1 MLCKFHHSAHRLA
14 GVAVLLLSLPGCALD
29 TKGTGWSGESEAQP
43 GGPGG
48 APVEEPGG
56 AIAGQPGG
64 APIEEPGGAP
74 AEEPGGTPTEEPG
87 GAPVEEPG
95 KDPVEEPGGAP
106 KPLCGAAAPSLIACF
121 AFEGNP
127 DDASQH
133 HFTPERVRSLH
144 YAPGRAGQALSVTM
158 GSKLYFRHDAAWTA
172 SAMTIDVW
180 INPASLPD
188 KRRYTV
194 IDSGGKPSLFLMP
207 GGQIRCTMGV
217 ERNVTYP
224 IVPGQWTHVAC
235 LSDGQTQ
242 SLYVNGVEVDRSPS
256 GPVIASG
263 EQPVHIGSDEPSG
276 EDEFNGLLDSLR
288 IFGRTLT
295 PQEICAAA
303 GGGC

>member
-1 MLCKFHHSAHRLA
+1 M
-14 GVAVLLLSLPGCALD
+14 G
-29 TKGTGWSGESEAQP
+29 GTGGGAPTEEP
-43 GGPGG
+43 GGDPTEGAGG

-56 AIAGQPGG
+56 
-64 APIEEPGGAP
+64 
-74 AEEPGGTPTEEPG
+74 
-87 GAPVEEPG
+87 
-95 KDPVEEPGGAP
+95 DPVEEPDEHPAA
-106 KPLCGAAAPSLIACF
+106 LCETAASSLIACF
-121 AFEGNP
+121 AFEGSA

-133 HFTPERVRSLH
+133 HFTPERVRSVE
-144 YAPGRAGQALSVTM
+144 YAPGRAGQAISLKQ

-172 SAMTIDVW
+172 PAMTIDVW
-180 INPASLPD
+180 INPASLPE

-194 IDSGGKPSLFLMP
+194 LDSGGKPSLFLLP

-217 ERNVTYP
+217 ERNVPYP
-224 IVPGQWTHVAC
+224 IVPGKWTHIAC

-276 EDEFNGLLDSLR
+276 EDEFKGLLDSLR

-303 GGGC
+303 GAC